1 MQAPATGDTAA
12 ASPQGAARRTNQQ
25 NERGDEAMQQHKEE
39 AFAVGGQDNDSD
51 DTDNE
56 DDEDGEESGGFFGG
70 KFAAAWAKA
79 DGEGEGDVLDEAL
92 DALLDAEVEG
102 SGEAYA
108 NRFTDDFDVLAAQAD
123 ASIVE
128 TRSRETKREP
138 TARAAGGSGDPKRRR
153 KR

>member
-1 MQAPATGDTAA
+1 MPTPPTAA
-12 ASPQGAARRTNQQ
+12 STVRSTLPWPRKTSGSS
-25 NERGDEAMQQHKEE
+25 D
-39 AFAVGGQDNDSD
+39 GGGSD
-51 DTDNE
+51 
-56 DDEDGEESGGFFGG
+56 G
-70 KFAAAWAKA
+70 
-79 DGEGEGDVLDEAL
+79 DGEGEEDVLDEAL

-128 TRSRETKREP
+128 TRSRETKSEP
-138 TARAAGGSGDPKRRR
+138 AARAAGGSGDPKRRR